1 MAMPTD
7 STGAEAAPGGARLAE
22 LEQRNAELRVLY
34 ETIRDLTTTLSVRE
48 VLDRLLRRVLAHL
61 DAEIGSILL
70 IGPDERL
77 RIMVARGL
85 PTAVVED
92 ASIAVGEGISG
103 WVAATGESLLVQD
116 VESDPRFH
124 RHNNER
130 YYTASFISAPLVHV
144 GAVRGVINVNNKRDR
159 AIFREGDLQLLE
171 ALAGH
176 ASAALANA
184 HRYEAVLERAQRDS
198 LTGLANHGHMW
209 ATLEV
214 EFERADRHARPLSF
228 AMIDIDHFKD
238 FNDRFG
244 HLVGDEALCAVA
256 RVLESNSRCHD
267 VVARY
272 GGEEFA
278 VILPETDL
286 DGAREYAE
294 KMRRAVEREGVGP
307 ASSGALTVSVGVASA
322 GAGASSCQQLAALA
336 DARLYRAKQAGRNQI
351 CVSDD

>member
-7 STGAEAAPGGARLAE
+7 SSRAEAASGGRRIAE
-22 LEQRNAELRVLY
+22 LERRNAELQVLY

-48 VLDRLLRRVLAHL
+48 VIDRLLRRALSHL

-70 IGPDERL
+70 LGPDERL
-77 RIMVARGL
+77 RIMMARGL
-85 PTAVVED
+85 PPEVVEE
-92 ASIAVGEGISG
+92 ASFAVGEGISG

-116 VESDPRFH
+116 VEADPRFQ
-124 RHNNER
+124 RRNNER
-130 YYTASFISAPLVHV
+130 YYTASFISAPLLHV
-144 GAVRGVINVNNKRDR
+144 GTVRGVVNVNNKRNR
-159 AIFREGDLQLLE
+159 AIFAEGDLRLLE

-184 HRYEAVLERAQRDS
+184 HRYEAVLDRAHRDS

-214 EFERADRHARPLSF
+214 EFERADRHGRPLSF
-228 AMIDIDHFKD
+228 AMIDIDHFKQ

-286 DGAREYAE
+286 TGAREYAE
-294 KMRRAVEREGVGP
+294 KMRRAVESESVPP
-307 ASSGALTVSVGVASA
+307 AVSGALTVSIGVASA
-322 GAGASSCQQLAALA
+322 DASVGTYQQLVARA
-336 DARLYRAKQAGRNQI
+336 DARLYRAKQAGRNQV
-351 CVSDD
+351 CVGDD